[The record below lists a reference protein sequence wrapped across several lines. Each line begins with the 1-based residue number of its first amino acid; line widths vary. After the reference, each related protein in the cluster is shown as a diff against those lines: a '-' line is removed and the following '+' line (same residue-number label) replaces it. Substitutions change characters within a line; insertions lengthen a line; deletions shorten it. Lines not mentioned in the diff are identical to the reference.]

1 MPRRSL
7 LIATVLVLAGCN
19 VGPPYERP
27 ADNVPAAFAGRA
39 GTLPVLPTTAWW
51 LTLNDP
57 VLNGLVQRARR
68 ANPDLGRARAV
79 VAEAR
84 AALAQ
89 AQAGGTPQLNAGASA
104 SYGRSFTSP
113 NYYGR
118 SAGYNTAGFD
128 ASWEIDLWG
137 RSRHTVQAASANAE
151 LAEAEADDALL
162 TLLGDVA
169 RTYVEL
175 RGTQAGIA
183 TNNLTIENQRRSNE
197 LAIRR
202 VAGGDGSRMEI
213 LQGTTL
219 LLQQEAQRPLLE
231 ARAQL
236 LINALSTLCGEAPD
250 ALTSLLSS
258 PGPIPQG
265 PLPAASVPAD
275 LLRRRPDVR
284 AAERQLAAG
293 VALVGAAM
301 ADRYPSLSLSGSLT
315 FSGSSV
321 ASVMAMPLFAFSPSL
336 RVPVLDGGQREAAVD
351 VRRAQA
357 EQARHAYRT
366 VVLKALREVEDAM
379 AQVRSLTRYR
389 DQLKATVVTAQRV
402 VDAARSLY
410 SAGATDFL
418 QVLDAQRALTQS
430 RDALAQAEAAR
441 TIQVVALFK
450 ALGGGWQAGPDEDAA
465 FP

>member
-1 MPRRSL
+1 MSRRSTSL
-7 LIATVLVLAGCN
+7 ALVLVLAGCN
-19 VGPPYERP
+19 VGPAYERP

-39 GTLPVLPTTAWW
+39 GTVPVLPTTAWW

-57 VLNGLVQRARR
+57 ILDGLVARARR
-68 ANPDLGRARAV
+68 ASPDLGRAQAV

-89 AQAGGTPQLNAGASA
+89 AQGGGTPQLNAGASA

-118 SAGYNTAGFD
+118 TAGFGTTGFD

-137 RSRHTVQAASANAE
+137 RNRHTVQAASANAE

-162 TLLGDVA
+162 TLLGEVA

-183 TNNLTIENQRRSNE
+183 TNALTIENQRRSNE
-197 LAIRR
+197 LATRR
-202 VAGGDGSRMEI
+202 LSGGDGSRMEI

-219 LLQQEAQRPLLE
+219 LLQQEAQRPVLA

-250 ALTSLLSS
+250 ALTPLLSP
-258 PGPIPQG
+258 PGPIPQA
-265 PLPAASVPAD
+265 PLPEAGMPAD

-293 VALVGAAM
+293 VALIGAAM
-301 ADRYPSLSLSGSLT
+301 AERYPSLSLSGTLT
-315 FSGSSV
+315 FSGSS
-321 ASVMAMPLFAFSPSL
+321 AANLMTMPLFAFAPSL
-336 RVPVLDGGQREAAVD
+336 RVPVLDGGQREAAVE

-379 AQVRSLTRYR
+379 ALLRGLTQYR
-389 DQLKATVVTAQRV
+389 DQLKLTVATAQRV

-410 SAGATDFL
+410 GAGATDFL
-418 QVLDAQRALTQS
+418 QVLDAQRALTGS

-441 TIQVVALFK
+441 TVQIVALFK
-450 ALGGGWQAGPDEDAA
+450 ALGGGWQASPAA
-465 FP
+465 ALASR